1 MDNSVDY
8 IPAAS
13 HAANKYIERA
23 DSVTDVKWVKL
34 KVGMFDGE
42 SFKKIKRA
50 KIGGQNFRD
59 KLTAV
64 WFELLDF
71 AGKCNHGGAFIND
84 HEIPFT
90 NIDDISAM
98 IDREPEELQLCMSY
112 YINQGM
118 IEIIDDIY
126 QLSNWTKYQNE
137 DKLSQIREQNR
148 IRQANYR
155 ARKALKP
162 PEPENNEGDGNVASN
177 VTQSV
182 TDNVTRNVMSQL
194 PSISYSSSYS
204 ISNSIEEIEGKG
216 EEEKQPTS
224 NRIDYMAIKE
234 MYNGLCPS
242 FPSCVTM
249 SEARKKAIKAR
260 FTSGYTME
268 DFKMLFQKAEASS
281 FLKGHNGRNWIASFD
296 WLIKDSN
303 MAKVLSGNY
312 DERQALPAPGAQQ
325 APKQPREKT
334 FMDMVRE
341 MEGRGGGDKL

>member
-1 MDNSVDY
+1 M
-8 IPAAS
+8 
-13 HAANKYIERA
+13 
-23 DSVTDVKWVKL
+23 TDVKWVKL

-98 IDREPEELQLCMSY
+98 IDREPEELQLCMTY

-162 PEPENNEGDGNVASN
+162 PEPDIPEGAEGNVTNN
-177 VTQSV
+177 VTQDV
-182 TDNVTRNVMSQL
+182 TNNVTRNVMSQL
-194 PSISYSSSYS
+194 PSISYSSS
-204 ISNSIEEIEGKG
+204 ISNSIKEIEEKEGCG
-216 EEEKQPTS
+216 EEEKRS
-224 NRIDYMAIKE
+224 VGNRIDYMAIKE
-234 MYNGLCPS
+234 MYNTLCPS

-260 FTSGYTME
+260 FTTGYTME
-268 DFKMLFQKAEASS
+268 DFQMLFMKAEASS

-312 DERQALPAPGAQQ
+312 DDRQSQAAQSTQ
-325 APKQPREKT
+325 QPPRPQREKT

-341 MEGRGGGDKL
+341 MEGGGGDTL

>member
-1 MDNSVDY
+1 M
-8 IPAAS
+8 
-13 HAANKYIERA
+13 
-23 DSVTDVKWVKL
+23 TDVKWVKL

-90 NIDDISAM
+90 DIEDISAM
-98 IDREPEELQLCMSY
+98 IDREPDELQLCMTY

-162 PEPENNEGDGNVASN
+162 PEPDIPEEEEGVTSN
-177 VTQSV
+177 VTQGV
-182 TDNVTRNVMSQL
+182 TNNVTRNVMSQL
-194 PSISYSSSYS
+194 PSISYSPSYS
-204 ISNSIEEIEGKG
+204 ISNSTKEIEEIEGCG
-216 EEEKQPTS
+216 EEEKQPVS

-234 MYNGLCPS
+234 LYNELCPS
-242 FPSCVTM
+242 FPSCVSM

-268 DFKMLFQKAEASS
+268 DFRTLFMKAEDSS

-312 DERQALPAPGAQQ
+312 DDRQPQAATIVQQ
-325 APKQPREKT
+325 PHRPQREKT

-341 MEGRGGGDKL
+341 MEGGGETL

>member
-1 MDNSVDY
+1 M
-8 IPAAS
+8 
-13 HAANKYIERA
+13 
-23 DSVTDVKWVKL
+23 TDVKWVKL

-98 IDREPEELQLCMSY
+98 IDREPEELQLCMTY

-148 IRQANYR
+148 IRQANFR

-162 PEPENNEGDGNVASN
+162 PEPDTPEEEAGVTCN
-177 VTQSV
+177 VTQGV
-182 TDNVTRNVMSQL
+182 TNNVTRNVMSQL

-204 ISNSIEEIEGKG
+204 ISNSIKEIEEIEGCG
-216 EEEKQPTS
+216 EEEKRPAGS
-224 NRIDYMAIKE
+224 RIDYMAIKE
-234 MYNGLCPS
+234 LYNTLCPS

-268 DFKMLFQKAEASS
+268 HFRELFLKAESSS

-296 WLIKDSN
+296 WLIKDSS
-303 MAKVLSGNY
+303 MAKVLSGNF
-312 DERQALPAPGAQQ
+312 DDRQSQAAPTARQPHQQ
-325 APKQPREKT
+325 REKT

-341 MEGRGGGDKL
+341 MEGGGGDTL

>member
-1 MDNSVDY
+1 M
-8 IPAAS
+8 
-13 HAANKYIERA
+13 
-23 DSVTDVKWVKL
+23 TDVKWVKL

-90 NIDDISAM
+90 SVDDISAM
-98 IDREPEELQLCMSY
+98 IDREPEELQLCMTY

-162 PEPENNEGDGNVASN
+162 PVPELPEGDSNVTSN
-177 VTQSV
+177 VTQGV
-182 TDNVTRNVMSQL
+182 TGNVMNTL
-194 PSISYSSSYS
+194 PSISYSSS
-204 ISNSIEEIEGKG
+204 ISNSYSLEEIEGCG
-216 EEEKQPTS
+216 EEGKPPAST
-224 NRIDYMAIKE
+224 RIDYMAIKE
-234 MYNGLCPS
+234 MYNTLCPS
-242 FPSCVTM
+242 FPSCVSM

-260 FTSGYTME
+260 FTSGYTIDHFRE
-268 DFKMLFQKAEASS
+268 LFMKAEASG
-281 FLKGHNGRNWIASFD
+281 FLKGHNSRNWIASFD

-312 DERQALPAPGAQQ
+312 DDRPIQAAPSAH
-325 APKQPREKT
+325 QPPQKEKT
-334 FMDMVRE
+334 FMDMARE
-341 MEGRGGGDKL
+341 MEFGGGEEL

>member
-1 MDNSVDY
+1 M
-8 IPAAS
+8 
-13 HAANKYIERA
+13 
-23 DSVTDVKWVKL
+23 TDVKWVKL

-50 KIGGQNFRD
+50 KIGGQHFRD
-59 KLTAV
+59 KLTAI

-98 IDREPEELQLCMSY
+98 IDREPEELQLCMTY
-112 YINQGM
+112 YINNGM
-118 IEIIDDIY
+118 VEIIDDIY

-162 PEPENNEGDGNVASN
+162 PVAGLPEPKGESN
-177 VTQSV
+177 VTP
-182 TDNVTRNVMSQL
+182 NVTGNVTNTL
-194 PSISYSSSYS
+194 PSISSSPS
-204 ISNSIEEIEGKG
+204 ISKSNSLEEMEGYG
-216 EEEKQPTS
+216 EEEKQPAS

-234 MYNGLCPS
+234 MYNALCPS
-242 FPSCVTM
+242 FPSCVAM

-260 FTSGYTME
+260 FTSGYTMD
-268 DFKMLFQKAEASS
+268 DFRTLFMKAEASS
-281 FLKGHNGRNWIASFD
+281 FLKGHNTRNWIASFD
-296 WLIKDSN
+296 WLIKDSS
-303 MAKVLSGNY
+303 MAKVLGGNF
-312 DERQALPAPGAQQ
+312 DDRQPQAAPS
-325 APKQPREKT
+325 PQPYPQPQREKT

-341 MEGRGGGDKL
+341 MESGGGGGAG

>member
-1 MDNSVDY
+1 M
-8 IPAAS
+8 
-13 HAANKYIERA
+13 
-23 DSVTDVKWVKL
+23 TDVKWVKL

-98 IDREPEELQLCMSY
+98 IDREPEELQLCMTY

-118 IEIIDDIY
+118 IEIIDDIF

-162 PEPENNEGDGNVASN
+162 PEEIPEGDS
-177 VTQSV
+177 
-182 TDNVTRNVMSQL
+182 NVTRNVTQGVTGNVMNTL

-204 ISNSIEEIEGKG
+204 NSYSLEGIEEKEGCG
-216 EEEKQPTS
+216 EEEKQPVS
-224 NRIDYMAIKE
+224 NRIDYMAIKA
-234 MYNGLCPS
+234 MYNELCPS

-249 SEARKKAIKAR
+249 SDARKKAIKAR

-268 DFKMLFQKAEASS
+268 HFRELFMKAEASS
-281 FLKGHNGRNWIASFD
+281 FLKGHNNRNWIASFD

-312 DERQALPAPGAQQ
+312 DERQPQAAPLPPPQ
-325 APKQPREKT
+325 REKT

-341 MEGRGGGDKL
+341 METGGGEEM

>member
-1 MDNSVDY
+1 M
-8 IPAAS
+8 
-13 HAANKYIERA
+13 
-23 DSVTDVKWVKL
+23 TDVKWVKL

-84 HEIPFT
+84 HEIPFA

-98 IDREPEELQLCMSY
+98 IDREPEELQLCMTY

-118 IEIIDDIY
+118 VEIIDDIY

-137 DKLSQIREQNR
+137 DKLSLIREQNR

-162 PEPENNEGDGNVASN
+162 PAPALPEPEEKSN

-182 TDNVTRNVMSQL
+182 TGNVTNTL
-194 PSISYSSSYS
+194 PSISYSSSIS
-204 ISNSIEEIEGKG
+204 ISNSNSLEEMEGYG
-216 EEEKQPTS
+216 EEEKQPAS
-224 NRIDYMAIKE
+224 NRIDYMAIKA
-234 MYNGLCPS
+234 MYNQLCPS
-242 FPSCVTM
+242 FPSCVSM

-260 FTSGYTME
+260 FTSGYTMD
-268 DFKMLFQKAEASS
+268 DFKTLFMKAEASG
-281 FLKGHNGRNWIASFD
+281 FLKGHNTRNWIASFD

-312 DERQALPAPGAQQ
+312 DERQSQAAVIQQ
-325 APKQPREKT
+325 PPQRQKT

-341 MEGRGGGDKL
+341 MEASGGGDPY

>member
-1 MDNSVDY
+1 M
-8 IPAAS
+8 
-13 HAANKYIERA
+13 
-23 DSVTDVKWVKL
+23 TDVKWVKL

-90 NIDDISAM
+90 NLDDISAM

-112 YINQGM
+112 YVNQGM

-148 IRQANYR
+148 IRQANFR
-155 ARKALKP
+155 ARKALKA
-162 PEPENNEGDGNVASN
+162 PEPDVSEEEEGGVTCN

-182 TDNVTRNVMSQL
+182 TGNVMNTL
-194 PSISYSSSYS
+194 PSISYSSSIS
-204 ISNSIEEIEGKG
+204 ISNSLEGIEEIEGSG
-216 EEEKQPTS
+216 EEEKQPAS
-224 NRIDYMAIKE
+224 NRIDYMAIKAL
-234 MYNGLCPS
+234 YNELCPS

-249 SEARKKAIKAR
+249 SDARKKAIKAR

-268 DFKMLFQKAEASS
+268 HFKMLFLKAEASS

-312 DERQALPAPGAQQ
+312 DDRQALPSPTT
-325 APKQPREKT
+325 KQGPPREKT

-341 MEGRGGGDKL
+341 MEGRGGGEPL

>member
-1 MDNSVDY
+1 M
-8 IPAAS
+8 
-13 HAANKYIERA
+13 
-23 DSVTDVKWVKL
+23 TDVKWVKL

-84 HEIPFT
+84 HEIPFA

-98 IDREPEELQLCMSY
+98 IDREPEELQLCMTY

-118 IEIIDDIY
+118 VEIIDDIY

-137 DKLSQIREQNR
+137 DKLALIREQNR

-162 PEPENNEGDGNVASN
+162 PAPELPAPEENSN

-182 TDNVTRNVMSQL
+182 TGNVTNTL
-194 PSISYSSSYS
+194 PSISYSSSIS
-204 ISNSIEEIEGKG
+204 ISKSNSNSIEEIEGYG
-216 EEEKQPTS
+216 EEEKQPAS
-224 NRIDYMAIKE
+224 NRIDYMSIKA
-234 MYNGLCPS
+234 MYNELCPS
-242 FPSCVTM
+242 FPSCVSM

-268 DFKMLFQKAEASS
+268 DFRTLFSKAEASS
-281 FLKGHNGRNWIASFD
+281 FLKGHNTRNWIASFD
-296 WLIKDSN
+296 WLIKDSS
-303 MAKVLSGNY
+303 MAKVLSGNF
-312 DERQALPAPGAQQ
+312 DDRQPQTVSSTQQLPPPQ
-325 APKQPREKT
+325 REKT

-341 MEGRGGGDKL
+341 MESGGGGDPY

>member
-1 MDNSVDY
+1 M
-8 IPAAS
+8 
-13 HAANKYIERA
+13 
-23 DSVTDVKWVKL
+23 TDVKWVKL

-90 NIDDISAM
+90 SIDDISAM
-98 IDREPEELQLCMSY
+98 IDREPEELQLCMTY

-162 PEPENNEGDGNVASN
+162 PVPELPEGENDVTQGVTSDVTRSVTGNVTN
-177 VTQSV
+177 T
-182 TDNVTRNVMSQL
+182 L
-194 PSISYSSSYS
+194 PSISSSPS
-204 ISNSIEEIEGKG
+204 ISKSKSISLEEMEGYG
-216 EEEKQPTS
+216 EEEKRS
-224 NRIDYMAIKE
+224 AGLRIDYMAIKE
-234 MYNGLCPS
+234 MYNTLCPS
-242 FPSCVTM
+242 FPSCISM

-260 FTSGYTME
+260 FTTGYTME
-268 DFKMLFQKAEASS
+268 DFKMLFTKAEDSS
-281 FLKGHNGRNWIASFD
+281 FLKGHNDRNWIASFD
-296 WLIKDSN
+296 WLIKDSS

-312 DERQALPAPGAQQ
+312 DDRQPQSAPVVQRPPRQQ
-325 APKQPREKT
+325 REKT

-341 MEGRGGGDKL
+341 LEGGGDTY

>member
-1 MDNSVDY
+1 M
-8 IPAAS
+8 
-13 HAANKYIERA
+13 
-23 DSVTDVKWVKL
+23 TDVKWVKL

-90 NIDDISAM
+90 DIEDISAM

-162 PEPENNEGDGNVASN
+162 PEPDIPEEEEGVTSN
-177 VTQSV
+177 VTQGV
-182 TDNVTRNVMSQL
+182 TNNVTRNVMSQL

-204 ISNSIEEIEGKG
+204 ISNSIKEIEEIEGCG
-216 EEEKQPTS
+216 EEEKQPVS

-234 MYNGLCPS
+234 LYNELCPS
-242 FPSCVTM
+242 FPSCVSM

-260 FTSGYTME
+260 FTSGYTLE
-268 DFKMLFQKAEASS
+268 DFRTLFMKAEDSS

-312 DERQALPAPGAQQ
+312 DARQPQASTIVQQ
-325 APKQPREKT
+325 PPRPQREKT

-341 MEGRGGGDKL
+341 MEGGGETL

>member
-1 MDNSVDY
+1 M
-8 IPAAS
+8 
-13 HAANKYIERA
+13 
-23 DSVTDVKWVKL
+23 TDVKWVKL

-98 IDREPEELQLCMSY
+98 IDREPEELQLCMTY

-118 IEIIDDIY
+118 IEIIDDVY

-162 PEPENNEGDGNVASN
+162 PVPELPEGDAGNVTGN
-177 VTQSV
+177 VTQDV
-182 TDNVTRNVMSQL
+182 TNNVTRNVMSQL
-194 PSISYSSSYS
+194 PSISYSSS
-204 ISNSIEEIEGKG
+204 ISNSYSIEEIEGKG
-216 EEEKQPTS
+216 EEEKQPAS

-234 MYNGLCPS
+234 MYNDLCPS

-268 DFKMLFQKAEASS
+268 DFKMLFMKAEASS

-312 DERQALPAPGAQQ
+312 DERQSMAAPVTQH

-341 MEGRGGGDKL
+341 LEDRGGGDML